1 MKKLCCVFNYN
12 PLYRYPIYRAMSE
25 EMKCDFYFGDNV
37 FQPLKQFD
45 PDSLKGFRK
54 MLHVSDTG
62 IKGYK
67 WTRGICPLFKGYSDY
82 LITGQPDYLLNWLL
96 ILFCKFTGK
105 HIYCWAHGV
114 KKYDLE
120 KFTWR
125 TVYKWFF
132 KSMDGILLYGRYNIP
147 YMKSLGVSEARMYII
162 HNSLNTPLQTR
173 IYQKLTE
180 TGVYQEHFGNNHPTI
195 IYIGRIQARKRIDLL
210 IAAVALLNKQDSP
223 VNLILVGNSTDDES
237 IPLMVKNLGI
247 ENQIWFY
254 GPCYDEQKNAELL
267 YNAAVCVCPAAVG
280 LTAIHALSFGTP
292 VVSNDE
298 FDAQMPEFEAVKKDV
313 TGSFYKAD
321 DTEDLAHEILRW
333 TRKTPKERAKIREE
347 ARHEITESWSIAY
360 QIGILRH
367 VFPQY
372 FYTSPR

>member
-1 MKKLCCVFNYN
+1 MKDNTSDSQWKNMLRADLNASR
-12 PLYRYPIYRAMSE
+12 PL
-25 EMKCDFYFGDNV
+25 
-37 FQPLKQFD
+37 
-45 PDSLKGFRK
+45 
-54 MLHVSDTG
+54 
-62 IKGYK
+62 
-67 WTRGICPLFKGYSDY
+67 
-82 LITGQPDYLLNWLL
+82 
-96 ILFCKFTGK
+96 
-105 HIYCWAHGV
+105 
-114 KKYDLE
+114 
-120 KFTWR
+120 
-125 TVYKWFF
+125 VYA
-132 KSMDGILLYGRYNIP
+132 G
-147 YMKSLGVSEARMYII
+147 
-162 HNSLNTPLQTR
+162 
-173 IYQKLTE
+173 
-180 TGVYQEHFGNNHPTI
+180 FGNGGHCFVCDGYDNSDMFHFNWGWDGQNDGFYSLSALNPGSGGAGGGSYSFTNNQQAIFGLEPTQS
-195 IYIGRIQARKRIDLL
+195 GGGGGGGSSTNADLRL
-210 IAAVALLNKQDSP
+210 YSELSV
-223 VNLILVGNSTDDES
+223 
-237 IPLMVKNLGI
+237 

-367 VFPQY
+367 AFPQY
-372 FYTSPR
+372 FYTSSR